1 MENIF
6 EEIRLSNGCVDLKQ
20 LREKINS
27 GEYKKKIFLKD
38 IDHSKLQITI
48 QSVYN
53 ELIAEELSKDFELE
67 SVHYD
72 IYGLNYA
79 AKGCFSEDFIEDKL
93 SFTFKDLIWKRKDKY
108 YDMFD
113 KRCTLEEMRKLLEL
127 FPDIIDEDALEENE
141 LKKFNRY
148 KRKLTEEEINLI
160 MDQINKIYIFDI
172 LIANKDNNYGN
183 FGILIDEY
191 AAKSMPCFDNEMLL
205 NKDSINQGAY
215 AMLPDS
221 YVADNINDFQQEPH
235 KAIIHYFSKEENK
248 KYLELFKS
256 KLWIISEDNIENV
269 IRKVEE
275 RTKSK
280 IDEKI
285 KYQYKEGFRQNNENI
300 YNFIEYLDNINKKY

>member
-6 EEIRLSNGCVDLKQ
+6 DEIRLSNGCVDLKKI
-20 LREKINS
+20 REKINN

-38 IDHSKLQITI
+38 IDHSKLQITV
-48 QSVYN
+48 QSAYN
-53 ELIAEELSKDFELE
+53 ELIAEELAKDFELE
-67 SVHYD
+67 NVHYD
-72 IYGLNYA
+72 IYGLSYA
-79 AKGCFSEDFIEDKL
+79 PKGCFSEDFIEDKL

-141 LKKFNRY
+141 IKKFNIY
-148 KRKLTEEEINLI
+148 KRKLTENEIDLI

-183 FGILIDEY
+183 FGILIDENT
-191 AAKSMPCFDNEMLL
+191 AKSMPCFDNEMLL

-248 KYLELFKS
+248 KYLDLFKS
-256 KLWIISEDNIENV
+256 KLWIISEENIENV
-269 IRKVEE
+269 IKKVEE

-280 IDEKI
+280 IDERTKN
-285 KYQYKEGFRQNNENI
+285 QYREGFRNNNENI
-300 YNFIEYLDNINKKY
+300 SNFIEYLDNINKKY